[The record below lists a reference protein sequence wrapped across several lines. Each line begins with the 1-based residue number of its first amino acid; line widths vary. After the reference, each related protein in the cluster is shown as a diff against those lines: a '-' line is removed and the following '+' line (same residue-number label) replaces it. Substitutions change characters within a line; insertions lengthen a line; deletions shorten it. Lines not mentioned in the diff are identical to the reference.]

1 MSLLKKSKTVSANRP
16 LVRTNLWQ
24 RWKPLVLKELRETL
38 RDTRTVGTLFLMPL
52 LVYPLISLLMQNFI
66 PRDLDP
72 ETTAK
77 FQIGLDSSA
86 TLEYLRDKLGAA
98 DDSIRQEQYLMSQQA
113 GLEPQAPSLATE
125 PEQLTLNQ
133 QEWSILEGAQ
143 DFRRF
148 VSEGTVDV
156 VLKLRPIEA
165 DAPGE
170 PVLELLYDPTREFS
184 RSAAAYIALRVERY
198 NLRVAH
204 TSLAIARIPARQML
218 TRLEIAVEPAKT
230 SSVSFA
236 TLIPLILIMM
246 TITGAVYPAI
256 DLTAGERE
264 RGTLESLMA
273 APVPRVGILAAKYVA
288 VWTVAMLTASLNV
301 ISMLVTLWVM
311 QLDTVFLGSDG
322 ITLAM
327 VGPMFGLLG
336 LFAFFFSAILLVI
349 TSAARSFKEAQAYL
363 IPLMMLSLTPGALA
377 MMPNLKA
384 ELWMAFVP
392 MVNLVVLSR
401 DVMLGAVVADFA
413 LLSIVCTLLYSAAAL
428 SLAAQVFG
436 SDAVLY
442 GSQGSWRELLQKNRT
457 QRIPSPAFALLVL
470 ALLFPT
476 QFVMLGVLGRLQPQA
491 TALSMI
497 GMMTLFTFVLFL
509 LLPVAAV
516 LGRGFALVPTFA
528 LQRPTWSAALGGT
541 LLGLG
546 LWPLVGLSLWALSQ
560 WRAWMLGT
568 EAAAWSNQV
577 VQLALQQT
585 GGWAELPKGVLVL
598 CLAIVPAICEEWFF
612 RGLLLQSL
620 RSKNRD
626 WVAIVLSGVA
636 FGLFHFVVESS
647 VAPLR
652 FFVTA
657 VLGMVL
663 AWVCLRSGS
672 LWPGVLLHGI
682 NNGILTTLALSREAL
697 QASPPSTTVVAS
709 VLVGCFLSLMVGFWL
724 LSRSRALPI
733 QRALVAALL
742 LVSSMGYVG
751 LARAQD
757 GPLPKTAPGFLLHQY
772 AADNLAHDIHGLALG
787 PDDEVFVAGPG
798 YLGQLIDTNLDGVAD
813 QFAPVSFQPRQGA
826 QGLLVERDWLWVVAD
841 QAIWQVPRTPGENT
855 RKWME
860 LPKTGGEHDFH
871 SLRRGNDG
879 WLYFLAGNH
888 AQIDSRFITSPLPI
902 ARPLAGVVG
911 RISPD
916 GQIRQVLVH
925 GMRNAYGFDFDLDGS
940 FLLYDSDDERDAGL
954 PWYRPTTLFS
964 AVEGADLGWVSRCFK
979 KPTGTLGAATIR
991 AETGRGSP
999 TGVAVQRGLA
1009 FGPDYFGSVAFA
1021 DWTFGRVYLQRRA
1034 NRDHTIPPE
1043 ILVESQSGGAFAPT
1057 SMAFDSRGHLW
1068 IATGGRNTSG
1078 AVFVVQRDAA
1088 KSTDLETETIASK
1101 TEAITDL
1108 ALWFASMGSPSKD
1121 STFHEQQLIPW
1132 SNVIEQQDKLTEAL
1146 QKWESYSSPQELGNL
1161 RAAGQRLLLR
1171 TYVLRQPQSWE
1182 AAAQRA
1188 ELREQVSDLDPQWW
1202 PEVVTWLAMS
1212 GASLSPGEFV
1222 FEPAIGARQLLAMTM
1237 QNDPS
1242 LWKSVHATIPG
1253 DRNDTIMSAT
1263 LAIAAL
1269 AQRNST
1275 QELSADQHKIVAQ
1288 LFASELQRATDG
1300 QPTHLSWADWL
1311 LVWRWALRAPV
1322 LGDGQTSPW
1331 DFMRRQSEVSAD
1343 ETTRQAI
1350 IQGLDSVWRPLLA
1363 KEAGGQAP
1371 SPQQSSDPNEA
1382 APQGLLNSVPQSWQH
1397 LLEIQLL
1404 LGLDASSLPNRWQAW
1419 FELQEASVSPDQ
1431 LTNDE
1436 WHPVQRTQAMVLLA
1450 AMPQPWSTTVV
1461 DLVADYLLNVDQQLA
1476 RWNISTDRNWQQRF
1490 DELGRLLCLDHLT
1503 LQNQLAESPQWQ
1515 RATQIPLVSFL
1526 AFAQQPAVMAKLM
1539 RTTPDWE
1546 PRVLDSSL
1554 LDLMAE
1560 TVEKWRLRRTGAT
1573 ESDELVDQVRAWISQ
1588 VRAAQDQ
1595 RFAQQQ
1601 PALTD
1606 TELANALRQLE
1617 TNVPW
1622 EQGDAP
1628 RGKLVYE
1635 RRNCQLC
1642 HGQNGRLGPALSG
1655 VSRRFQRREVLTV
1668 ILHPD
1673 SRITD
1678 RYQPLW
1684 IEKTDGTLL
1693 IGRPIYESTD
1703 GVLLEDQQGKTWQ
1716 LSRSEIEWSRPAPR
1730 SLMPT
1735 GLMTDATG
1743 QDWADLWAFLMTL

>member
-1 MSLLKKSKTVSANRP
+1 MSLLTKSESVSATRP
-16 LVRTNLWQ
+16 LVRTSLWQ

-38 RDTRTVGTLFLMPL
+38 RDTRTIGTLFLMPL

-72 ETTAK
+72 ETVSK

-86 TLEYLRDKLGAA
+86 TLEYLRDKLGSA
-98 DDSIRQEQYLMSQQA
+98 DDSIRQEQYLMSQQT
-113 GLEPQAPSLATE
+113 GLESRDPSMATE

-133 QEWSILEGAQ
+133 QEWSILEGDQ

-156 VLKLRPIEA
+156 VLKLRPPTEG
-165 DAPGE
+165 DATGE
-170 PVLELLYDPTREFS
+170 PFLELLYDPTREFS

-198 NLRVAH
+198 NLREAY
-204 TSLAIARIPARQML
+204 TSLAIARLPARQML
-218 TRLEIAVEPAKT
+218 ARLEIAVEPAKA

-236 TLIPLILIMM
+236 TLVPLILIMM

-264 RGTLESLMA
+264 RGTLESLMV
-273 APVPRVGILAAKYVA
+273 APVPRVGILAAKFIA

-311 QLDTVFLGSDG
+311 KLDTVFLGSDG

-413 LLSIVCTLLYSAAAL
+413 LLSIVCTLLYSVAAL

-457 QRIPSPAFALLVL
+457 RRTPSPAFALLVL

-509 LLPVAAV
+509 LLPVVAV

-528 LQRPTWSAALGGT
+528 LQRPTWSAAMGGI

-546 LWPLVGLSLWALSQ
+546 LWPLVGLSLWALGQ

-657 VLGMVL
+657 LLGMVL

-697 QASPPSTTVVAS
+697 QASPPDTTIVAS
-709 VLVGCFLSLMVGFWL
+709 VLVGCFLSLVVGVWL
-724 LSRSRALPI
+724 LSRTRALPI
-733 QRALVAALL
+733 NSALVAGLL
-742 LVSSMGYVG
+742 MVSSVGYVG

-772 AADNLAHDIHGLALG
+772 AADTLAHDIHCLALG

-798 YLGQLIDTNLDGVAD
+798 YLGQLIDTNLDGIAD
-813 QFAPVSFQPRQGA
+813 QFAPTPFQPRQGA

-841 QAIWQVPRTPGENT
+841 QAIWQVPRTSGEVT
-855 RKWME
+855 RKWVE

-888 AQIDSRFITSPLPI
+888 AQIDPHFITSPLPI
-902 ARPLAGVVG
+902 ARPQAGVMG

-916 GQIRQVLVH
+916 GRIRQVLVH

-964 AVEGADLGWVSRCFK
+964 AAEGADLGWVSRCFK

-991 AETGRGSP
+991 SETGRGSP

-1009 FGPDYFGSVAFA
+1009 WGPAYFGCVAFA
-1021 DWTFGRVYLQRRA
+1021 DWTFGRVYVHHRA
-1034 NRDHTIPPE
+1034 NRDHSIPPE
-1043 ILVESQSGGAFAPT
+1043 ILVESRSGGAFAPT
-1057 SMAFDSRGHLW
+1057 SMAFDSRGRLW

-1078 AVFVVQRDAA
+1078 AVYVVQRDAA
-1088 KSTDLETETIASK
+1088 TITHFETEA
-1101 TEAITDL
+1101 ATDL
-1108 ALWFASMGSPSKD
+1108 AAWFASVESPAKD
-1121 STFHEQQLIPW
+1121 SAVHEPQLVDW
-1132 SNVIEQQDKLTEAL
+1132 ASVVERQRKLMEAIRKL
-1146 QKWESYSSPQELGNL
+1146 ESSGSPQELGDL
-1161 RAAGQRLLLR
+1161 REAGLRLLLR
-1171 TYVLRQPQSWE
+1171 TYVLRQPQIWDS
-1182 AAAQRA
+1182 AVRRA
-1188 ELREQVSDLDPQWW
+1188 ELHRQVTGMDPRLW

-1212 GASLSPGEFV
+1212 GASLSPGDFEFDPV
-1222 FEPAIGARQLLAMTM
+1222 IGSRQLLAMTM
-1237 QNDPS
+1237 QNEES
-1242 LWKSVHATIPG
+1242 LWQSLHAAISDDRSETIGP
-1253 DRNDTIMSAT
+1253 AT
-1263 LAIAAL
+1263 LTIAAL
-1269 AQRNST
+1269 AQRNSP
-1275 QELSADQHKIVAQ
+1275 QELTADQHKIVAQ

-1300 QPTHLSWADWL
+1300 QQTHLKWADWL

-1322 LGDGQTSPW
+1322 LGDGQTGPW
-1331 DFMRRQSEVSAD
+1331 DFMRRQAEVSAD
-1343 ETTRQAI
+1343 EPTRQAI
-1350 IQGLDSVWRPLLA
+1350 VQGLGSVWQQLLV
-1363 KEAGGQAP
+1363 KEAGRQ
-1371 SPQQSSDPNEA
+1371 SPTAQQLSRPTSSPKEA
-1382 APQGLLNSVPQSWQH
+1382 EPQSLLKSAAGSWQH

-1404 LGLDASSLPNRWQAW
+1404 LGLDANSLPNRWQAW
-1419 FELQEASVSPDQ
+1419 FELREPSVSPDR
-1431 LTNDE
+1431 LSNND

-1450 AMPQPWSTTVV
+1450 AMPQPWSATVV
-1461 DLVADYLLNVDQQLA
+1461 EVVADYLLNVDQQLA
-1476 RWNISTDRNWQQRF
+1476 RWNIGTDRNWQQRF
-1490 DELGRLLCLDHLT
+1490 EELGRLLCLDHPT
-1503 LQNQLAESPQWQ
+1503 LQMQLADSPQWQ

-1526 AFAQQPAVMAKLM
+1526 TFAQQPSVVAKLM
-1539 RTTPDWE
+1539 MTTPDWE
-1546 PRVLDSSL
+1546 PRSLDSSL

-1560 TVEKWRLRRTGAT
+1560 TVEKWRLRRTGPSET
-1573 ESDELVDQVRAWISQ
+1573 DELADQVRAWISN

-1595 RFAQQQ
+1595 LFSQQQ
-1601 PALTD
+1601 PALTA
-1606 TELANALRQLE
+1606 TELADSLRQLE
-1617 TNVPW
+1617 IKVPW
-1622 EQGDAP
+1622 EQGDAS

-1684 IEKTDGTLL
+1684 IEKTDGTML

-1716 LSRSEIEWSRPAPR
+1716 LQRSEIEWSRPAPR

-1735 GLMTDATG
+1735 GLMTDATP
-1743 QDWADLWAFLMTL
+1743 QDWADLWAFLGTL